1 MSSDRYFEI
10 LDYYTELSLESY
22 WKELV
27 QECKF
32 AHELREVFED
42 DDSSDSDVDSDTE
55 SESSFV
61 STGTTGK

>member
-32 AHELREVFED
+32 ARELREVFED